1 MAELC
6 HSQGGDCHW
15 QRLVRPLPLVLIVPC
30 LISCRSVGRDPS
42 VFPNPENFDPQRWL
56 NSEGRIRD
64 DLKAYTFGFGRRV
77 CPGQYMAHA

>member
-1 MAELC
+1 VAELC
-6 HSQGGDCHW
+6 HSQGGDCHR
-15 QRLVRPLPLVLIVPC
+15 QRLVCPSSFVLHPFC
-30 LISCRSVGRDPS
+30 LISYRSVGRDPS
-42 VFPNPENFDPQRWL
+42 VFPNPEDFDPQRWL

>member
-1 MAELC
+1 M
-6 HSQGGDCHW
+6 
-15 QRLVRPLPLVLIVPC
+15 
-30 LISCRSVGRDPS
+30 GRDPS
-42 VFPNPENFDPQRWL
+42 VFPNPEDFDPQRWL